1 MRDRRRAE
9 RANDV
14 HDRVRGAQVA
24 KLLWRDGLAR
34 FLRVRQADIA
44 VHHLGLGDL
53 LRFVERRELQD
64 ARVRD
69 LGDADVRFRFGPGKG
84 AGRRVRSCQKVEQG
98 GLADVRKTGDGRNN
112 IHARRVSWT
121 SGGSRSRSARTYAP
135 LLTVRTV
142 ASTPTAR
149 RAVADRAAAA
159 PGRMTPIAGTGNS
172 SRTVSSATDV
182 AVLQAITTSLQSAL
196 ANQRIAS
203 RVNPT
208 TSAGSSGPYGMRAS
222 SPR

>member
-69 LGDADVRFRFGPGKG
+69 LGDADVRFCFGAGKG
-84 AGRRVRSCQKVEQG
+84 AGRRVRSCEKVEQG
-98 GLADVRKTGDGRNN
+98 GLADVRKTGDRRNN

-121 SGGSRSRSARTYAP
+121 SGGSAWKIARAIVWNRSIGPVQKRACSASPPFLVSRCDARTS
-135 LLTVRTV
+135 RT
-142 ASTPTAR
+142 AS
-149 RAVADRAAAA
+149 AVAVAESTTRT
-159 PGRMTPIAGTGNS
+159 PGP
-172 SRTVSSATDV
+172 ATC
-182 AVLQAITTSLQSAL
+182 S
-196 ANQRIAS
+196 IAS
-203 RVNPT
+203 LR
-208 TSAGSSGPYGMRAS
+208 SG
-222 SPR
+222 